1 MGSLLNNLTL
11 FISAIAAIS
20 LVIAGVGVMNMM
32 YISVSERIK
41 EIGIRRALGGQPVIL
56 KAILTEGI
64 ALTLIGGITG
74 YLFRMIIAYLA
85 SMALPFSVR
94 PDLMTVSLAIGI
106 SVFIGVVFSY
116 FPASAA
122 SKKT

>member
-1 MGSLLNNLTL
+1 M
-11 FISAIAAIS
+11 
-20 LVIAGVGVMNMM
+20 
-32 YISVSERIK
+32 
-41 EIGIRRALGGQPVIL
+41 
-56 KAILTEGI
+56 
-64 ALTLIGGITG
+64 TLIGGITG
-74 YLFRMIIAYLA
+74 YLLGMIIAYLA

-122 SKKT
+122 SKRLDRYYEININSKETAILAVLVKVKKNPKISREVANKRQRLILATNLLTFVS

>member
-1 MGSLLNNLTL
+1 M
-11 FISAIAAIS
+11 
-20 LVIAGVGVMNMM
+20 
-32 YISVSERIK
+32 
-41 EIGIRRALGGQPVIL
+41 IL
-56 KAILTEGI
+56 KAILNRRDCLDLNRRNYWLSLG
-64 ALTLIGGITG
+64 
-74 YLFRMIIAYLA
+74 MIIAYLA

-122 SKKT
+122 SKRLDRYYEININSKETAILAVF

>member
-1 MGSLLNNLTL
+1 MHW
-11 FISAIAAIS
+11 A
-20 LVIAGVGVMNMM
+20 
-32 YISVSERIK
+32 
-41 EIGIRRALGGQPVIL
+41 GQPVIL

-74 YLFRMIIAYLA
+74 YLLGMIIAYLA

>member
-1 MGSLLNNLTL
+1 M
-11 FISAIAAIS
+11 
-20 LVIAGVGVMNMM
+20 
-32 YISVSERIK
+32 
-41 EIGIRRALGGQPVIL
+41 
-56 KAILTEGI
+56 
-64 ALTLIGGITG
+64 TLIGGITG
-74 YLFRMIIAYLA
+74 YLLGMIIAYLA

-122 SKKT
+122 SKRLDRYYEININSKETAIFGCFLVKVEKIQRFQESS

>member
-1 MGSLLNNLTL
+1 M
-11 FISAIAAIS
+11 
-20 LVIAGVGVMNMM
+20 
-32 YISVSERIK
+32 
-41 EIGIRRALGGQPVIL
+41 
-56 KAILTEGI
+56 
-64 ALTLIGGITG
+64 TLIGGITG
-74 YLFRMIIAYLA
+74 YLLGMIIAYLA

-122 SKKT
+122 SKRLDRYYEININSKETAIFGCFLVKVEKIQRFQEVANKRQKVDISYQPFDVCQLNKKKKIKK

>member
-1 MGSLLNNLTL
+1 MHW
-11 FISAIAAIS
+11 A
-20 LVIAGVGVMNMM
+20 
-32 YISVSERIK
+32 
-41 EIGIRRALGGQPVIL
+41 GQPVIL
-56 KAILTEGI
+56 KAILNRRDCLDLNRRNYWLSLG
-64 ALTLIGGITG
+64 
-74 YLFRMIIAYLA
+74 MIIAYLA

-122 SKKT
+122 SKRLDRYYEININSKETAILAVFSESRKIQRFQE